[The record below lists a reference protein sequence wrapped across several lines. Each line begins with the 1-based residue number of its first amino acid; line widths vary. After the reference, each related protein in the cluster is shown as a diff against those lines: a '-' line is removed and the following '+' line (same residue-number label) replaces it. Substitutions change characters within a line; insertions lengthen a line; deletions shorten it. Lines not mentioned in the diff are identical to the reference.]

1 MINVAVCGIGRAGS
15 EVVKEIRASDQL
27 KLTAAFCRVN
37 SEKAGKDVGSILK
50 TGRTGVI
57 ATEVTHADRVLSE
70 KPVNVFLDFSNP
82 KAMKPLITA
91 CQKHGVPGVVCT
103 TGFTD
108 DEIKWM
114 TKLADN
120 QKIGIV
126 YAPNVTLGIN
136 VLLALLKTVTH
147 VLPSF
152 DYQVT
157 EIHHNKKTDRPSSTA
172 KRIAETIRDGL
183 DGKKPPEIPINS
195 VRAGGYV
202 GVHEVLVAGD
212 NERISLTHE
221 TFARKA
227 FAQGA
232 LRAAKFVIGKKGW
245 YRMEDVIDI
254 DAIIRE
260 DSIIRK

>member
-15 EVVKEIRASDQL
+15 EVVREIKANKQM
-27 KLTAAFCRVN
+27 KLAAAFCRVN
-37 SEKAGKDVGSILK
+37 SEKAGKDVGSLLNL
-50 TGRTGVI
+50 GRTGI
-57 ATEVTHADRVLSE
+57 KATEVTYAERVLSE
-70 KPVNVFLDFSNP
+70 QSVHVFLDFSNP
-82 KAMKPLITA
+82 KAMKPLFHA
-91 CQKHGVPGVVCT
+91 CTKHNVPGVVCT
-103 TGFTD
+103 TGYTD

-114 TKLADN
+114 QKQADG

-136 VLLALLKTVTH
+136 VLMALMKTVTH

-157 EIHHNKKTDRPSSTA
+157 EIHHNQKMDRPSSTA
-172 KRIAETIRDGL
+172 KRIAETVHDGL
-183 DGKKPPEIPINS
+183 DKSYRHEIPINS

-202 GVHEVLVAGD
+202 GVHDVLIAGD
-212 NERISLTHE
+212 YERISVTHE
-221 TFARKA
+221 TFSRKA

-232 LRAAKFVIGKKGW
+232 IRAAEFVIGKKGW

-254 DAIIRE
+254 DALMR
-260 DSIIRK
+260 S